1 MFRIKQ
7 KNAPEGPC
15 FACRLIRS
23 FIMATVML
31 IILGLVASDKLYLL
45 TFIST
50 DLIAMIILVSGLIL
64 FLFKLWQWKTSVTKK
79 NMWLFQFYLSRTNL
93 TASSLIG
100 ENLLKEN
107 PVWKLTLTW
116 NLLLKILWS
125 PVQ

>member
-7 KNAPEGPC
+7 KNVPEGPC

-64 FLFKLWQWKTSVTKK
+64 FLFKLWQWKTSGTKK
-79 NMWLFQFYLSRTNL
+79 NM
-93 TASSLIG
+93 
-100 ENLLKEN
+100 
-107 PVWKLTLTW
+107 
-116 NLLLKILWS
+116 
-125 PVQ
+125 

>member
-15 FACRLIRS
+15 FTCRLIRS

-50 DLIAMIILVSGLIL
+50 DLIAIIIIVSGLIL
-64 FLFKLWQWKTSVTKK
+64 FLFKFWQWKTSGTKK
-79 NMWLFQFYLSRTNL
+79 NM
-93 TASSLIG
+93 
-100 ENLLKEN
+100 
-107 PVWKLTLTW
+107 
-116 NLLLKILWS
+116 
-125 PVQ
+125 

>member
-7 KNAPEGPC
+7 KNVPEGPC

-50 DLIAMIILVSGLIL
+50 DLIATIILVSGLIL
-64 FLFKLWQWKTSVTKK
+64 FLFKLWQWKNGVSKK
-79 NMWLFQFYLSRTNL
+79 NM
-93 TASSLIG
+93 
-100 ENLLKEN
+100 
-107 PVWKLTLTW
+107 
-116 NLLLKILWS
+116 
-125 PVQ
+125 

>member
-7 KNAPEGPC
+7 KNVPEGPC

-50 DLIAMIILVSGLIL
+50 DLIAITILVSGLIL
-64 FLFKLWQWKTSVTKK
+64 FLFKLWQWKTSATKK
-79 NMWLFQFYLSRTNL
+79 NM
-93 TASSLIG
+93 
-100 ENLLKEN
+100 
-107 PVWKLTLTW
+107 
-116 NLLLKILWS
+116 
-125 PVQ
+125 

>member
-15 FACRLIRS
+15 FTCRLIRS

-50 DLIAMIILVSGLIL
+50 DLIAIVIIVSGLIL
-64 FLFKLWQWKTSVTKK
+64 FLFKFWQWKTSGTKK
-79 NMWLFQFYLSRTNL
+79 NM
-93 TASSLIG
+93 
-100 ENLLKEN
+100 
-107 PVWKLTLTW
+107 
-116 NLLLKILWS
+116 
-125 PVQ
+125 

>member
-7 KNAPEGPC
+7 KNVPEGPC

-23 FIMATVML
+23 FVMATVML

-64 FLFKLWQWKTSVTKK
+64 FLFKFWQWKNGATKK
-79 NMWLFQFYLSRTNL
+79 NL
-93 TASSLIG
+93 
-100 ENLLKEN
+100 
-107 PVWKLTLTW
+107 
-116 NLLLKILWS
+116 
-125 PVQ
+125 

>member
-7 KNAPEGPC
+7 KNVPEGPC

-31 IILGLVASDKLYLL
+31 IILGLIASDKLYLL

-64 FLFKLWQWKTSVTKK
+64 FLFKLWKWKTSVTKK
-79 NMWLFQFYLSRTNL
+79 NM
-93 TASSLIG
+93 
-100 ENLLKEN
+100 
-107 PVWKLTLTW
+107 
-116 NLLLKILWS
+116 
-125 PVQ
+125 

>member
-15 FACRLIRS
+15 FTCRLIRS

-50 DLIAMIILVSGLIL
+50 DFIAIIIIVSGLIL
-64 FLFKLWQWKTSVTKK
+64 FLFKFWQWKTSGTKK
-79 NMWLFQFYLSRTNL
+79 NM
-93 TASSLIG
+93 
-100 ENLLKEN
+100 
-107 PVWKLTLTW
+107 
-116 NLLLKILWS
+116 
-125 PVQ
+125 

>member
-15 FACRLIRS
+15 FTCRLIRS

-50 DLIAMIILVSGLIL
+50 DLIAMIIIVSGLIL
-64 FLFKLWQWKTSVTKK
+64 FLFKFWQWKTSGPKK
-79 NMWLFQFYLSRTNL
+79 NM
-93 TASSLIG
+93 
-100 ENLLKEN
+100 
-107 PVWKLTLTW
+107 
-116 NLLLKILWS
+116 
-125 PVQ
+125 

>member
-15 FACRLIRS
+15 FTCRLIRS

-50 DLIAMIILVSGLIL
+50 DLIAMIIIVSGLIL
-64 FLFKLWQWKTSVTKK
+64 FLFKFWQWKTGGTKK
-79 NMWLFQFYLSRTNL
+79 NM
-93 TASSLIG
+93 
-100 ENLLKEN
+100 
-107 PVWKLTLTW
+107 
-116 NLLLKILWS
+116 
-125 PVQ
+125 